1 MKLTI
6 NKEDVISKG
15 VVPESYR
22 ERIVDEVKWELKGN
36 GFSKNEMMVLDIL
49 ANFKWERPIY
59 FAITVGS
66 GNFMGLEKYFQL
78 EGLAYRFVPYIAQST
93 DGQTGE
99 IATDIMFEN
108 LVNKFKWGNMQ
119 DTSIYLDE
127 TNMRMTMNF
136 RNNFAR
142 LADALI
148 KKKNLKKPK
157 SY

>member
-1 MKLTI
+1 
-6 NKEDVISKG
+6 
-15 VVPESYR
+15 
-22 ERIVDEVKWELKGN
+22 
-36 GFSKNEMMVLDIL
+36 
-49 ANFKWERPIY
+49 
-59 FAITVGS
+59 
-66 GNFMGLEKYFQL
+66 
-78 EGLAYRFVPYIAQST
+78 
-93 DGQTGE
+93 
-99 IATDIMFEN
+99 
-108 LVNKFKWGNMQ
+108 MQ